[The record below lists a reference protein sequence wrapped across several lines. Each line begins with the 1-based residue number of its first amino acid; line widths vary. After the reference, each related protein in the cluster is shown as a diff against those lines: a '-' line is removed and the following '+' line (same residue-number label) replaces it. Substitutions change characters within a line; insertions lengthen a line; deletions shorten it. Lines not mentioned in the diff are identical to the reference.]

1 MRQPFTDGFNSFWHL
16 VLGMIAPWF
25 WPLVPVFVLYQFQ
38 ASQIRNR
45 YIDLLEFFVGT
56 AIVLA
61 ALKSKDL
68 GKEPGAYE
76 L

>member
-1 MRQPFTDGFNSFWHL
+1 
-16 VLGMIAPWF
+16 
-25 WPLVPVFVLYQFQ
+25 
-38 ASQIRNR
+38 
-45 YIDLLEFFVGT
+45 VGT